1 MVAEVLKAMAND
13 MERATLV
20 PSSGGIFEV
29 RLNGATVYSKK
40 DTGRF
45 PAPDE
50 VTDLVRQRV

>member
-1 MVAEVLKAMAND
+1 MKAMAND

-29 RLNGATVYSKK
+29 RLNGETVYSKK